1 MKIKV
6 QYRMSAYIKAD
17 TLEQCHQIWDNVD
30 LTLDKQKGDGHI
42 GTEYDELLEVYDAD
56 TLEEIEH
63 KNW

>member
-1 MKIKV
+1 MRIKV
-6 QYRMSAYIKAD
+6 QYRISAYIEAD

-30 LTLDKQKGDGHI
+30 LTLNKQEGNSHI
-42 GTEYDELLEVYDAD
+42 DIEYDELLEVYDTD